1 MGRLPAIVGVVVM
14 VALGISAV
22 GAQSLLFPAQPAD
35 RPSGCHGN
43 GLGHPVPSPSPA
55 GYQCCLT
62 GHSTAVPQ
70 ATYPE
75 PMLLQLRRVLSSE
88 MVPSVQ
94 DCVPSDERAISSGD
108 PPGASPLRI

>member
-1 MGRLPAIVGVVVM
+1 M
-14 VALGISAV
+14 VALGVSAI

-35 RPSGCHGN
+35 HPSGCHGN
-43 GLGHPVPSPSPA
+43 SNEHGHQVPAPSPT

-75 PMLLQLRRVLSSE
+75 PMLLQLRRVLNRDLAPSLPDD
-88 MVPSVQ
+88 VPAG
-94 DCVPSDERAISSGD
+94 ERAISSGD